1 MSMTFKLV
9 AYTDAAGKYTPGAYL
24 NGNEDNFYT
33 DADISGNGQKT
44 TFGQLAT
51 LSPEGMVMAV
61 ADGMGGQN
69 AGEVASAIAIETVK
83 EYFSHGRVTADMA
96 SSHDKR
102 KAYLESI
109 VVEADKRIKQHAKQH
124 AGEKGMGSTLIIAWI
139 ACGELTLTWIGDSR
153 AYLFNATTGLQPLS
167 KDHSYVQSLV
177 DKGVITY
184 EQTFDHP
191 QGNIILRSLGD
202 TAQKAQPE
210 TRLFTVGDGD
220 VVLLCSDG
228 LSGVLRDRKT
238 YENGVLLEGE
248 NIEDIIAANA
258 DDIVKCKDE
267 LFAAAERADWYDNV
281 TAILCR
287 ICSGGSD
294 KPKLAES
301 ILSEG
306 AGGSGAEEKAQE
318 QGNVAPAQEQ
328 PAKAT
333 GVASR
338 SLHIH
343 ISSKGVT
350 VLVVGIVLVIAAL
363 AVACVLLFTGR
374 KGQATTQPAVAPAAV
389 DTTRSCGNN
398 TTNTVNGD
406 SVHSV
411 EKSSHTKTEQKGSDK
426 KTLDLPNIKSA
437 TSVKG
442 KTEDTAEKPKAD
454 TDNAKN
460 AIKGSKPAADKVKSA
475 SSVKTEK
482 PSNVKKKDDGKT
494 NKAQAGKS
502 KNNELTPIPDSKSN

>member
-33 DADISGNGQKT
+33 DADISGKGQKT

-51 LSPEGMVMAV
+51 LSPEGMIMAV

-83 EYFSHGRVTADMA
+83 EYFAHGHVTADMA

-102 KAYLESI
+102 KAYLENI
-109 VVEADKRIKQHAKQH
+109 VIEADKRIKQHAKQH
-124 AGEKGMGSTLIIAWI
+124 DGEKGMGSTLIIAWI

-202 TAQKAQPE
+202 NVQKAQPE
-210 TRLFTVGDGD
+210 TRLFTVGNGD
-220 VVLLCSDG
+220 IVLLCSDG

-238 YENGVLLEGE
+238 YENGILLEGE

-287 ICSGGSD
+287 ICSGGCD

-306 AGGSGAEEKAQE
+306 VSGSETEGKVQE
-318 QGNVAPAQEQ
+318 SSVNEQPLNVA
-328 PAKAT
+328 

-350 VLVVGIVLVIAAL
+350 MLVAAVVLVIVAL
-363 AVACVLLFTGR
+363 AVACVMLFTGR
-374 KGQATTQPAVAPAAV
+374 KNQPTVQPTPV
-389 DTTRSCGNN
+389 DTSRNSGNDTAKVGN
-398 TTNTVNGD
+398 DD
-406 SVHSV
+406 STHSA
-411 EKSSHTKTEQKGSDK
+411 EQSSNAETEQKGIEK
-426 KTLDLPNIKSA
+426 KTLNMPEIKRVMP
-437 TSVKG
+437 VKD
-442 KTEDTAEKPKAD
+442 KTDTNTENSKTDIEKPKGNKEKPKTVNKD
-454 TDNAKN
+454 
-460 AIKGSKPAADKVKSA
+460 SKPIVEKTKSA
-475 SSVKTEK
+475 SKDKTEK
-482 PSNVKKKDDGKT
+482 IANGNKKSDGKT
-494 NKAQAGKS
+494 TKVTAGKGKS
-502 KNNELTPIPDSKSN
+502 NELTPIPDSKSN